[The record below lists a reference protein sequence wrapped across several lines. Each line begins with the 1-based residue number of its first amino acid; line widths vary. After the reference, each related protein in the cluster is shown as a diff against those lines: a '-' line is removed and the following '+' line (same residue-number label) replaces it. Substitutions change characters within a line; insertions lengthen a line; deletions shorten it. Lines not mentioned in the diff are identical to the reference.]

1 MDDTPRPLSSHLTEL
16 RKRMFWLIGAWGVC
30 AMAAGFFVSDLFE
43 LLMGPAVNALR
54 EREYQLIAI
63 NPPEIFFAY
72 VKTALLVGFVVSIPV
87 TLYQIWGFVGPALY
101 KAERRFA
108 IPFVLATTLLFFSG
122 ALFGYFVAFPFVFEY
137 FLSLESDIVR
147 TSWSVQAIFA
157 FMSRLYLAFGI
168 AFQLPVA
175 IFFFSLAG
183 IVTPDRLAKSRP
195 YAVVIMFV
203 VGAVLTPPDIV
214 SQISLAL
221 PLLVLYESGIWVSRL
236 VIRRRGAAPEAPP
249 ADPEP

>member
-1 MDDTPRPLSSHLTEL
+1 MDDTPRPITSHLQEL
-16 RKRMFWLIGAWGVC
+16 RKRLFWVIGVWGAC
-30 AMAAGFFVSDLFE
+30 AAISGLFVSQLFE

-54 EREYQLIAI
+54 AREYELIAI

-72 VKTALLVGFVVSIPV
+72 VKTALLVGFLVSIPV
-87 TLYQIWGFVGPALY
+87 TLYQVWGFVGPALY
-101 KAERRFA
+101 QSERRFA
-108 IPFVLATTLLFFSG
+108 IPFVLATTLLFFAG

-183 IVTPDRLAKSRP
+183 IVTPERLAKSRP
-195 YAVVIMFV
+195 SAVVIMFV

-214 SQISLAL
+214 SQVSLAV
-221 PLLVLYESGIWVSRL
+221 PLLVLYESGIWISRI
-236 VIRRRGAAPEAPP
+236 VIRRRN
-249 ADPEP
+249 EPDKSESTDLEP

>member
-1 MDDTPRPLSSHLTEL
+1 MDDTPRSLTSHLQEL
-16 RKRMFWLIGAWGVC
+16 RRRLFWLVGVWGIC
-30 AMAAGFFVSDLFE
+30 AGVSGFFASKLFE
-43 LLMGPAVNALR
+43 LLLGPAVNALR
-54 EREYQLIAI
+54 KRDYELIAI

-72 VKTALLVGFVVSIPV
+72 VKTAILVGFLVSLPV
-87 TLYQIWGFVGPALY
+87 TLYQIWIFVGPALY
-101 KAERRFA
+101 QSERRFA

-203 VGAVLTPPDIV
+203 ASAILTPPDIV
-214 SQISLAL
+214 SQVALAL
-221 PLLVLYESGIWVSRL
+221 PLLVLYESGIWVSRI
-236 VIRRRGAAPEAPP
+236 VIRRRDAPPEAPP
-249 ADPEP
+249 ADPER

>member
-1 MDDTPRPLSSHLTEL
+1 MDDTPRPLTAHLQEL
-16 RKRMFWLIGAWGVC
+16 RQRLFWVLGVWALC
-30 AMAAGFFVSDLFE
+30 AAISGLFVRDLFE

-54 EREYQLIAI
+54 ERDYELIAI

-72 VKTALLVGFVVSIPV
+72 VKTALLVGFLVSIPV

-101 KAERRFA
+101 TSEKRFA
-108 IPFVLATTLLFFSG
+108 IPFVLATTLLFLTG
-122 ALFGYFVAFPFVFEY
+122 ATFGYFVAFPFVFEY

-183 IVTPDRLAKSRP
+183 IVTPERLVQSRP

-203 VGAVLTPPDIV
+203 AGAILTPPDIV
-214 SQISLAL
+214 SQVSLAV
-221 PLLVLYESGIWVSRL
+221 PLLILYESGIWISRI
-236 VIRRRGAAPEAPP
+236 VIRRRNQSDESSSN
-249 ADPEP
+249 DLES